1 MIKIRLSE
9 NSIVIEGHAEYAEH
23 GKDIVCAAVSVI
35 LQTAQLGL
43 MSIAEQYPLN
53 VEVKHE

>member
-1 MIKIRLSE
+1 MITVHLSD

-43 MSIAEQYPLN
+43 MSIAEQYPNN

>member
-1 MIKIRLSE
+1 MITVRLSD
-9 NSIVIEGHAEYAEH
+9 NSIVIEGHADYAEH

-43 MSIAEQYPLN
+43 MSIAEQYPNN